1 MIMNKRKYPKTLFI
15 IGFITNILFRF
26 FLIFASSVILMIVGI
41 FVKPCLYIGLAL
53 LFLDIILSFIDQMR
67 IRRAFLTESYN
78 PDFQEFQ
85 DALSKEGNWKENVG
99 ELLSKKLSDP
109 QNIVNPDEENA
120 E

>member
-1 MIMNKRKYPKTLFI
+1 
-15 IGFITNILFRF
+15 
-26 FLIFASSVILMIVGI
+26 
-41 FVKPCLYIGLAL
+41 
-53 LFLDIILSFIDQMR
+53 MR
-67 IRRAFLTESYN
+67 IRRAFLTESDN